1 MSTTSTKIHPSG
13 SPYGSPPTEIR
24 IATSVNEK
32 RVFVGRIVHSKSR
45 TELEISD
52 NAALGILEDGRI
64 AFIDNEVTSAE
75 GISQKYSGFEDAS
88 YKILSQ
94 LQFLFPGL
102 IDSHLHAC
110 QWPNMAMGME
120 ADLKAWI
127 EEYTDPIEVS
137 YSDSNKARRV
147 YSELVQ
153 KELDLGT
160 TTCAYNST
168 IHYQATNI
176 LADMYHKYSQR
187 TIIGKSSCTMNSTS
201 HNWEESVEQSIVDD
215 KRSISYIQSL
225 DPTGHLILPCVQ
237 PRGGPFCP
245 PALMAGL
252 GRISKRN
259 PDEPIRVQAHM
270 CETLYDIERTKAT
283 HPGLNTY
290 AEMYAHYGL
299 MHHRSIMA
307 HCVHLTDTDIAVL
320 AQTGAGVAHNPN
332 SNTCLTDGECNIR
345 MLLRAGVKVG
355 LGTDCS
361 AGYSTSMLDAMRQ
374 ASNVS
379 RYLAMHKGDME
390 LKLGFEECV

>member
-110 QWPNMAMGME
+110 QWPNMAIGME
-120 ADLKAWI
+120 VDLKAWI

-137 YSDSNKARRV
+137 YSDSNKARCI

-160 TTCAYNST
+160 TTCTYNST
-168 IHYQATNI
+168 IHY
-176 LADMYHKYSQR
+176 
-187 TIIGKSSCTMNSTS
+187 
-201 HNWEESVEQSIVDD
+201 
-215 KRSISYIQSL
+215 
-225 DPTGHLILPCVQ
+225 
-237 PRGGPFCP
+237 
-245 PALMAGL
+245 
-252 GRISKRN
+252 
-259 PDEPIRVQAHM
+259 
-270 CETLYDIERTKAT
+270 
-283 HPGLNTY
+283 
-290 AEMYAHYGL
+290 
-299 MHHRSIMA
+299 
-307 HCVHLTDTDIAVL
+307 
-320 AQTGAGVAHNPN
+320 
-332 SNTCLTDGECNIR
+332 
-345 MLLRAGVKVG
+345 
-355 LGTDCS
+355 
-361 AGYSTSMLDAMRQ
+361 
-374 ASNVS
+374 
-379 RYLAMHKGDME
+379 
-390 LKLGFEECV
+390 